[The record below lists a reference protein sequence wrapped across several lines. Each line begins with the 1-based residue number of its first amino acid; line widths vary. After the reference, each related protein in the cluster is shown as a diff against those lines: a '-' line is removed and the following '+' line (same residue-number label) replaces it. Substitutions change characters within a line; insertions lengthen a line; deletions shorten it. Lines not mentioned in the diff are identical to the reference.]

1 MDRLTDSQLQELL
14 DQQVRKQEKNE
25 LPDELSNDFLL
36 YRRLFTELSAEPN
49 YSLSYTFA
57 PTVVRQVQQQALAR
71 SEARIVAFYG
81 FSVLLVIVL
90 VGILLSTAQPGV
102 LTLAQQVVS
111 RFGVPVL
118 FTLFVFGLIQ
128 WADYYVLKRLRRL
141 NS

>member
-14 DQQVRKQEKNE
+14 DLQVKNQERNE
-25 LPDELSNDFLL
+25 LPDDSNEDLL
-36 YRRLFTELSAEPN
+36 FYKQLFTELSQEPD

-81 FSVLLVIVL
+81 FSVLLIVML
-90 VGILLSTAQPGV
+90 VGILLSTAQPGA
-102 LTLAQQVVS
+102 LTLAQQVVN

-118 FTLFVFGLIQ
+118 FALFVFGLIQ